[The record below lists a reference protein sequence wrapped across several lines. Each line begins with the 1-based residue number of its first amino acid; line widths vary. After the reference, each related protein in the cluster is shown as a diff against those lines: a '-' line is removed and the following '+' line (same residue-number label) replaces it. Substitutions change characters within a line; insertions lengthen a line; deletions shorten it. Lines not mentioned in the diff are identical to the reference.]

1 MRRGILSTIVVAT
14 VTIALAT
21 SCGTQTSP
29 GGPSPSP
36 TSTSSSTPPTS
47 TPSASS
53 TPDSSAVALVGSWLV
68 TDAQGAE
75 EGTVLRLAEDLSLWQ
90 SCGYLMGSWKTSDHL
105 IVGHIDA
112 GDGTCMANGD
122 PTPPWLT
129 SVAAYQVEADGVTL
143 LGSDGQPVAHLSPGG
158 RPTAGSNLLPALA
171 DPPVVTDAMRS
182 ALAPSPPLPT
192 SLVPATRADLLG
204 TWVPLT
210 PKPSSQAGSPDW
222 RPHITLLPD
231 GTYTG
236 SDGCNGSGGRW
247 VGGERGSLAV
257 TSGASTLIGCDNVDV
272 TGWFTSALRAG
283 FDGNVLV
290 LVGRDGTE
298 TGRVRR
304 G

>member
-1 MRRGILSTIVVAT
+1 MRRGILSTIVAAT
-14 VTIALAT
+14 ATIALAT
-21 SCGTQTSP
+21 SCGTQTLP
-29 GGPSPSP
+29 GGPSLSP
-36 TSTSSSTPPTS
+36 TSTSPSTPSTS

-75 EGTVLRLAEDLSLWQ
+75 EGTVLRLAEGLSLWQ

-105 IVGHIDA
+105 LVGHLDA
-112 GDGTCMANGD
+112 GDGTCMTNGD
-122 PTPPWLT
+122 PTPPWLA
-129 SVAAYQVEADGVTL
+129 SVAAYRVESDGVTL
-143 LGSDGQPVAHLSPGG
+143 LGSDGRKVAHLSPGG
-158 RPTAGSNLLPALA
+158 QPTAGSNLLPALA
-171 DPPVVTDAMRS
+171 DPPVLTDDMRS
-182 ALAPSPPLPT
+182 ALAPAPPLPA
-192 SLVPATRADLLG
+192 SLVPATRADLIG

-222 RPHITLLPD
+222 RPHITLVAD

-247 VGGERGSLAV
+247 VGGERGGLAV
-257 TSGASTLIGCDNVDV
+257 TSGVTTAIGCDNVVV
-272 TGWFTSALRAG
+272 TGWFATALQAG
-283 FDGNVLV
+283 FDGDVLV